1 MFNAN
6 EFEVVNAMVGKSY
19 INAKLEYPAAVSVVE
34 RFENLKT
41 AKLNVKRLTI
51 AKIEIKRDSYNKD
64 KYYAEVT
71 FDNGETRTF
80 WFVKSF
86 NETVS
91 GLTFLN
97 KRGVVM
103 SHFDRFLNPKNLNTS
118 KGTFKSWLFM
128 NNNGET
134 DAEIREMLENKAK
147 EVFAEEI
154 ENKKKQM
161 AELLKEIEYYE
172 KFCK

>member
-1 MFNAN
+1 M
-6 EFEVVNAMVGKSY
+6 
-19 INAKLEYPAAVSVVE
+19 VE
-34 RFENLKT
+34 RFENLKN

-51 AKIEIKRDSYNKD
+51 VKIEIKRDSYNND
-64 KYYAEVT
+64 KYYAEAT

-91 GLTFLN
+91 ELMLLN

-103 SHFDRFLNPKNLNTS
+103 SHFNSFNDPKNLNTS
-118 KGTFKSWLFM
+118 KGKFQAWLFM

-134 DAEIREMLENKAK
+134 DVEIREMLENKVK
-147 EVFAEEI
+147 EVFAEDI